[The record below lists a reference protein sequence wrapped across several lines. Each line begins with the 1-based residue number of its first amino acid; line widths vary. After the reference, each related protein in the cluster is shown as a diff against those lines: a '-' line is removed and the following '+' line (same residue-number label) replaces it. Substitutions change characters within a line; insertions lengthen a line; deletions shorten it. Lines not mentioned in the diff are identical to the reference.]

1 MFTTTMLTTL
11 RINEESAHEH
21 RKRLRHFLKI
31 SPSENHPVSIIFI
44 NFATKLRTDEKM

>member
-21 RKRLRHFLKI
+21 RKRLRSFLKI
-31 SPSENHPVSIIFI
+31 SVSKNHPVSIIFI
-44 NFATKLRTDEKM
+44 NFATKLRTDEKT